1 MVPNRRSPAPESVD
15 RLTAMDPRWLVSGAA
30 AAGVVGLV
38 AALGGFAPASI
49 RVPAAGTTTH
59 LARWDVTPLRA
70 ELVDGDDPDEP
81 QSPTVRVWFTLTVTG
96 PESLSAPWGLA
107 EVVLPDGRTP
117 EATSWF
123 TPAREGGFDPDVP
136 RQAYLELEAPEPGW
150 TGDRPLGLRLFD
162 ERRSDSPAPI
172 EIWAKRGP
180 VEVLELVCEDRR

>member
-1 MVPNRRSPAPESVD
+1 
-15 RLTAMDPRWLVSGAA
+15 MDSRWLMSGAVA
-30 AAGVVGLV
+30 VGVLGLI

-70 ELVDGDDPDEP
+70 ELVDGDDSGPRT
-81 QSPTVRVWFTLTVTG
+81 PTVRVWFTLTVTG
-96 PESLSAPWGLA
+96 PESLSAPWSLV

-117 EATSWF
+117 DATNWV
-123 TPAREGGFDPDVP
+123 TPARDGGFDPDVP

-150 TGDRPLGLRLFD
+150 TGDRPLGLRLVD
-162 ERRSDSPAPI
+162 ERRSDTPAPI

-180 VEVLELVCEDRR
+180 VATLELTCEDRR